1 MKAVCQN
8 INFCPSAAAITSN
21 DDVYTKDEL
30 IHDILEA
37 EKMIKTCRAV
47 HCDTAEQAIELVK
60 QNINIRHV
68 FNDVNELSKY
78 IDQKAIAETVCV

>member
-8 INFCPSAAAITSN
+8 INFCPSTADITSN
-21 DDVYTKDEL
+21 DDCICTKDEL

-37 EKMIKTCRAV
+37 EKRIKTCRAV

-60 QNINIRHV
+60 HNSNIRPV

-78 IDQKAIAETVCV
+78 IDQKAIA